1 MNHDGAG
8 DPGGGGHLGFLGD
21 LLEDVVVHRRSGVRE
36 DTDTPCDI
44 FRRRGGS
51 AANAAIAAASVLG
64 PARVRFFGHVGADG
78 LGDTLLGE
86 LAACGVQPCVRR
98 GGRTGTVVV
107 LVGTNGER
115 TMLTD
120 RGACASL
127 DGYEATWLADLR
139 VLHVA
144 GYSLLEDPLAS
155 VARRMIGEV
164 RRAGG
169 AVSVDACSVGAIA
182 DAGVAAFRATLTG
195 IVPDVLLC
203 DAGEASLLEATGG
216 YRQLAELVVVK
227 DGPRPTRLF
236 GGGFDGDAL
245 TPPRLEGISDT
256 TGAGDA
262 FAGGLLAAR
271 LVGNAWPEAI
281 VAGHTTAAVHLLSL
295 AAANPESDLD
305 ATAHLRAPG
314 ARS

>member
-1 MNHDGAG
+1 MNHDGAE
-8 DPGGGGHLGFLGD
+8 PGGGGHLGFLGD

-51 AANAAIAAASVLG
+51 AANAAMAAASVLG
-64 PARVRFFGHVGADG
+64 PARVRFFGQVGADG
-78 LGDTLLGE
+78 LGDTLLG
-86 LAACGVQPCVRR
+86 
-98 GGRTGTVVV
+98 
-107 LVGTNGER
+107 
-115 TMLTD
+115 
-120 RGACASL
+120 
-127 DGYEATWLADLR
+127 
-139 VLHVA
+139 
-144 GYSLLEDPLAS
+144 
-155 VARRMIGEV
+155 
-164 RRAGG
+164 
-169 AVSVDACSVGAIA
+169 
-182 DAGVAAFRATLTG
+182 
-195 IVPDVLLC
+195 
-203 DAGEASLLEATGG
+203 
-216 YRQLAELVVVK
+216 ELVVVK

-271 LVGNAWPEAI
+271 LVGSAWTEAI

-305 ATAHLRAPG
+305 ATAHLRAPEAG
-314 ARS
+314 S